1 MFVAVYI
8 DLKNRLDKNAAKRK
22 PMTRNEFYGEVN
34 FDGLI
39 GMTHN
44 YGGLSFGNIASANN
58 KAKPASPKNAA
69 KQGLAKAW
77 HLARLGYKQ
86 GIFPPQERPF
96 LPILNKLGFNGNN
109 QQLLQQ
115 AAQDKRL
122 LANISAASSMWAAN
136 AGTISPKYDCNDNK
150 THFTPANLITNTHRA
165 LEAAQTTKM
174 LRTIFCDEARFMV
187 HDPLPNQSLFADEG
201 AANFM
206 RMSKSH
212 GEKGVEIFVYGRDG
226 FESYSGKF
234 PARQTMQS
242 FEAIARNHQID
253 MDKTIFTRQSKQAID
268 AGAFHN
274 DVVASA
280 NENVLFYH
288 EFAFENEEALKRE
301 ITQKCDFEPVF
312 IRVDNNDVP
321 IEDAIKSYLFNT
333 QILSKP
339 GERMTIIA
347 PMECYETPSVKKFLD
362 ELITRNTP
370 IGTVEYVDV
379 RQSMNNGGGPA
390 CLRLRVIMDEADIK
404 SIKARVMLDE
414 GLYSDL
420 VNWVDKYYPETLLP
434 EDLGDFALLE
444 NNYAAL
450 DELTKIMHL
459 GANFYDFQK

>member
-1 MFVAVYI
+1 
-8 DLKNRLDKNAAKRK
+8 
-22 PMTRNEFYGEVN
+22 MTANKFYGEVN

-58 KAKPASPKNAA
+58 KARPASPKNAA

-77 HLARLGYKQ
+77 HLVQLGYKQ

-96 LPILNKLGFNGNN
+96 LPILNKIGFTGNKR
-109 QQLLQQ
+109 QLLQQ

-136 AGTISPKYDCNDNK
+136 AGTVSPKYDCNDNK

-174 LRTIFCDEARFMV
+174 LKTIFCDERRFMV
-187 HDPLPNQSLFADEG
+187 HNPLPNQGVFADEG

-206 RMSKSH
+206 RMSAQH
-212 GEKGVEIFVYGRDG
+212 GQKGIEIFVYGRDG
-226 FESYSGKF
+226 FENYDGKF
-234 PARQTMQS
+234 PARQTLQS
-242 FEAIARNHQID
+242 FEAIARTHLIEC
-253 MDKTIFTRQSKQAID
+253 DKTIFTRQSKKAID

-280 NENVLFYH
+280 NENILFYH
-288 EFAFENEEALKRE
+288 EYAFEDEEGLKKE
-301 ITQKCDFEPVF
+301 IAKKCDFEPVF
-312 IRVDNNDVP
+312 IRVDNDDVP
-321 IEDAIKSYLFNT
+321 IQDAIKSYLFNT
-333 QILSKP
+333 QILSKM

-347 PMECYETPSVKKFLD
+347 PMECYETPSVKKYLD
-362 ELITRNTP
+362 ELVTRNTP
-370 IGTVEYVDV
+370 IGAVEYVDV

-390 CLRLRVIMDEADIK
+390 CLRLRVVMDDDDIK

-414 GLYSDL
+414 GLYHDL
-420 VNWVDKYYPETLLP
+420 VNWVDKFYPETLLP
-434 EDLGDFALLE
+434 EDLGDFSLLE

-450 DELTKIMHL
+450 DELTKIMRL
-459 GANFYDFQK
+459 GDNFYDFQK